1 MTAAADPVTILAG
14 TTFFA
19 LLWALAAWHKA
30 LDWQA
35 YRDQLRDYRVLPAPT
50 LSGFALLLPLAEG
63 ALALAWLFEAG
74 RHWAGPVAALLLL
87 AYAAAMAWN
96 LGQGRDSIDCG
107 CGGEGQSIRWA
118 LVARNA
124 LLAGAALLFGRL
136 DVAAARPLAWL
147 DLGAAC
153 AAALALY
160 GFYIAGNQLLANNPP
175 QRAAR

>member
-1 MTAAADPVTILAG
+1 MTAAVDPLAILAG
-14 TTFFA
+14 TTFFS

-35 YRDQLRDYRVLPAPT
+35 YRDQLRDYRVLPPAL
-50 LSGFALLLPLAEG
+50 LSGAALLLPLGEG
-63 ALALAWLFEAG
+63 ALALAWLFESA
-74 RHWAGPVAALLLL
+74 RAWAGPAAALLLL
-87 AYAAAMAWN
+87 AYAAAMAHN
-96 LGQGRDSIDCG
+96 LGRGRDSIDCG

-124 LLAGAALLFGRL
+124 GLAAAALLLGRIE
-136 DVAAARPLAWL
+136 AAARPLSWL
-147 DLGAAC
+147 DLGSAC
-153 AAALALY
+153 AASLALY